1 MSDPPAYYIQPTW
14 PYFVKTLLLPNKLHY
29 WYTVR
34 FSDGH
39 PDQSQ
44 REAIINCLTSNATS
58 LAKYA
63 HLLGA
68 KCVIE
73 EQVKNFMNYGF
84 SSDKSTKALF
94 VQYGLTG
101 PQMIVCPGDFPIEK
115 LGTARMVTGNPA
127 AFKRVTFFDVPLP
140 PHPNEIPKAS
150 GRSAADNT
158 FPPISGV
165 QPAGRQADSPS
176 ISVKVPVF
184 GTPVGRQPGSQAGAA
199 GGAPVPQQSGGNPN
213 RRVHASAAPA
223 GGLPARP
230 PAQRPDPAV
239 PSALVVTNIDNAP
252 GTHSVC
258 IKLIKSDIVTLAV
271 SYHVGAVVNAA
282 NGKSFTTG
290 DDGIS
295 GALRDAM
302 YPQGVYEECIKFKK
316 NRSSMSK
323 TDQADAE
330 YNLTILKATAES
342 QGEYDVCGA
351 TKSQLDGSPVNRIL
365 ECGAAWQYT
374 NGYLKASGVTHVI
387 HAVGPKWT
395 DVDFLDVRSR
405 SRQENTFDACSTR
418 LDRTITNALKLAASL
433 NVKSIAIPV
442 ISGGIFCHADEVKK
456 RQEQQKAAG
465 LLIAVVKELAES
477 LPASSA
483 LETIYIVEI
492 DPVVVRDLHGHV
504 NNIVS
509 EQNDK
514 LLTHLNLMRHMV
526 TPVPGSARG
535 LH

>member
-1 MSDPPAYYIQPTW
+1 MSDIPVYYIEPNW
-14 PYFVKTLLLPNKLHY
+14 PYFVKTQILPNKVHY

-34 FSDGH
+34 FEHGH
-39 PDQSQ
+39 PDRSQ
-44 REAIINCLTSNATS
+44 REAIIECLTSNATS
-58 LAKYA
+58 LAKFA
-63 HLLGA
+63 ELLGV
-68 KCVIE
+68 KRVIDAPIDNL
-73 EQVKNFMNYGF
+73 KNVGF
-84 SSDKSTKALF
+84 SRDRSAMALF

-101 PQMIVCPGDFPIEK
+101 PQMIVCPGNFTIEK
-115 LGTARMVTGNPA
+115 LGTQRMVYNNPA
-127 AFKRVTFFDVPLP
+127 DFERVRFYDVPLP
-140 PHPNEIPKAS
+140 PHPNEIPRAS
-150 GRSAADNT
+150 GRSAADKT
-158 FPPISGV
+158 LPPISGAK
-165 QPAGRQADSPS
+165 PAGRQADSPS

-184 GTPVGRQPGSQAGAA
+184 GTPAGRQPGSPAGAA
-199 GGAPVPQQSGGNPN
+199 GGAPVPQQSGGNTN
-213 RRVHASAAPA
+213 RRVHVSAAPA

-230 PAQRPDPAV
+230 PAPRPAPAA
-239 PSALVVTNIDNAP
+239 PSALLVTNIDNAP

-271 SYHVGAVVNAA
+271 SYRVGAVVNAA
-282 NGKSFTTG
+282 NEKSFTTG

-302 YPQGVYEECIKFKK
+302 YPQGVYEDCINFKK

-330 YNLTILKATAES
+330 YHLTILKATAES
-342 QGEYDVCGA
+342 QGSYNVCGA
-351 TKSQLDGSPVNRIL
+351 KKSRLDGSQVNLIL
-365 ECGAAWQYT
+365 ECEAAWQPT
-374 NGYLKASGVTHVI
+374 NGYLRASGVTHVI

-405 SRQENTFDACSTR
+405 SRQENTFEACSTR
-418 LDRTITNALKLAASL
+418 LDKTITNALNLAVSL
-433 NVKSIAIPV
+433 KVKSIAIPV

-456 RQEQQKAAG
+456 RQEQQEAAG

-477 LPASSA
+477 LPASSV

-492 DPVVVRDLHGHV
+492 DEVVVRDLHGHL

-514 LLTHLNLMRHMV
+514 LLTQMRHIV
-526 TPVPGSARG
+526 TPVPGSAGG